1 MFNKTND
8 PDFTD
13 NRESFQCKGLEIK
26 NDSVDIVLDNI
37 VYKFRMNDLFR
48 KEQILIASNGKEK
61 VHNFTG
67 VILGMNFIGMF
78 NLSLFDYEKKQIEF
92 YSDVYPIIFHNT
104 IEYTNMIYISIV
116 VIVLCFG
123 NSVILILFKNKILYI
138 I

>member
-1 MFNKTND
+1 
-8 PDFTD
+8 
-13 NRESFQCKGLEIK
+13 
-26 NDSVDIVLDNI
+26 
-37 VYKFRMNDLFR
+37 MNDLFR

-123 NSVILILFKNKILYI
+123 NSVILILFKNKNCI
-138 I
+138 

>member
-78 NLSLFDYEKKQIEF
+78 NLSLFDYEKNKLSFTVMYILLYF
-92 YSDVYPIIFHNT
+92 IIQL
-104 IEYTNMIYISIV
+104 S
-116 VIVLCFG
+116 
-123 NSVILILFKNKILYI
+123 ILI
-138 I
+138 